1 MLEGRNIRKVLWGY
15 HPSFQNI
22 DAVTSWNWNLINL
35 SSITFSYMNFFINRL
50 LIPFS
55 SATSIL
61 GFALLVCIIMQLLS
75 GFFLGWYYMPEPGL
89 VVELREEMFSE
100 TRFGA
105 EVFYMHV
112 RGVDSLMLL
121 SYLHIF
127 KKIFLKNHVT
137 TESDGW
143 ILGGYAFVWFHI
155 IIFFGI
161 SLSATHLSDVTVT
174 VVANIFWSLFN
185 NIHKTYYIIFTN
197 KHLNTDE
204 MTRLMMLH
212 YFIPWY
218 YLYLIQMHVL
228 FCHESWDSDSGEST
242 YEDKTGTY
250 LSWFYDA
257 MLKEFQD
264 GYYWVTFVF
273 LYFFL
278 HHFNGATVNYFFFER
293 WNCAEMDEV
302 RFYGIAPHWYFRPFM
317 GMLTICP
324 THYEGL
330 FWMGAYLVGLAALPV
345 IYNLY
350 NTMNKHVAAIPMQN
364 SLLQTTAFMLF
375 MMSVYCAA
383 SILPCG
389 RYYYEPEGGY
399 VGNPWIKFS
408 YQYIYVYMYWLL
420 HHLDIIDHHIF
431 QFSQTYMRKCSSYAN
446 RTLSWRKSSSS
457 RKTRKKSFV
466 KW

>member
-1 MLEGRNIRKVLWGY
+1 
-15 HPSFQNI
+15 
-22 DAVTSWNWNLINL
+22 
-35 SSITFSYMNFFINRL
+35 
-50 LIPFS
+50 
-55 SATSIL
+55 
-61 GFALLVCIIMQLLS
+61 
-75 GFFLGWYYMPEPGL
+75 
-89 VVELREEMFSE
+89 
-100 TRFGA
+100 
-105 EVFYMHV
+105 
-112 RGVDSLMLL
+112 MLL

-137 TESDGW
+137 AESDGW
-143 ILGGYAFVWFHI
+143 ILGGYAFIWFHI

-204 MTRLMMLH
+204 MTRLMVLH

-264 GYYWVTFVF
+264 GYYWATFAF

-330 FWMGAYLVGLAALPV
+330 FWMGAYMIGLASLPV

-350 NTMNKHVAAIPMQN
+350 NSMNKHVVAIPMQN
-364 SLLQTTAFMLF
+364 SLLQTTGFILF
-375 MMSVYCAA
+375 MMSIYCAN
-383 SILPCG
+383 SVLPCG
-389 RYYYEPEGGY
+389 RYY
-399 VGNPWIKFS
+399 S
-408 YQYIYVYMYWLL
+408 
-420 HHLDIIDHHIF
+420 
-431 QFSQTYMRKCSSYAN
+431 A
-446 RTLSWRKSSSS
+446 WR
-457 RKTRKKSFV
+457 RLRR
-466 KW
+466 

>member
-1 MLEGRNIRKVLWGY
+1 
-15 HPSFQNI
+15 
-22 DAVTSWNWNLINL
+22 
-35 SSITFSYMNFFINRL
+35 
-50 LIPFS
+50 
-55 SATSIL
+55 
-61 GFALLVCIIMQLLS
+61 
-75 GFFLGWYYMPEPGL
+75 
-89 VVELREEMFSE
+89 
-100 TRFGA
+100 
-105 EVFYMHV
+105 
-112 RGVDSLMLL
+112 MLL

-137 TESDGW
+137 SESDGW
-143 ILGGYAFVWFHI
+143 ILGGYAFIWFHI

-278 HHFNGATVNYFFFER
+278 HHFNGGAVNYFFFER

-330 FWMGAYLVGLAALPV
+330 FWMGSYMVGLASLPV

-350 NTMNKHVAAIPMQN
+350 NSMNKHVPSIPMQN

-375 MMSVYCAA
+375 MMSIYCAV

-399 VGNPWIKFS
+399 VGNPWVKFS
-408 YQYIYVYMYWLL
+408 YQYI
-420 HHLDIIDHHIF
+420 
-431 QFSQTYMRKCSSYAN
+431 C
-446 RTLSWRKSSSS
+446 LSILNTTSS
-457 RKTRKKSFV
+457 RCPGPSYIPVLSDLR
-466 KW
+466 